1 MTWSLSMASCRF
13 DDDDDDYDRT
23 VFLSATVNSE
33 SRSWQ
38 ILAQFLENFDY
49 EKGSWFIQHDGATD
63 LVARNSVTT
72 LRNFYVNR
80 IITSSFVV
88 CPFTRCDVTWVI
100 LWVISAL
107 SGRFEWIE
115 FMYLTYNGA
124 ENLFCDVFK
133 IRWVLLNRTLDK
145 AMNHKFVIPSI
156 FICMQYMWASII
168 QIENQHRT
176 LFIGRHP

>member
-1 MTWSLSMASCRF
+1 VGGLYNPEHTRFRSMTWSLSMASRQF
-13 DDDDDDYDRT
+13 DDDDDDRT

-63 LVARNSVTT
+63 HVARNSMTA

-88 CPFTRCDVTWVI
+88 CPFTRPDVTWLTCGEV
-100 LWVISAL
+100 WTTAHVERVHTPR
-107 SGRFEWIE
+107 GRSE
-115 FMYLTYNGA
+115 
-124 ENLFCDVFK
+124 
-133 IRWVLLNRTLDK
+133 LNHQVAYK
-145 AMNHKFVIPSI
+145 VSPI
-156 FICMQYMWASII
+156 FRQ
-168 QIENQHRT
+168 
-176 LFIGRHP
+176 